1 MNRAEWTTTALVA
14 AAGIAVAW
22 IVWRIIGFVDEIRYI
37 NWQLSGRLD
46 DGERRYWRRMRCCC
60 VLRLIPFVTRR
71 NVDKVYGRLCHKSRH
86 GHRPAP
92 TGGVWGVLLP
102 SVLGIALCAVCL
114 CGTSWAW
121 FTANTSGDVSAVQAA
136 SFEVT
141 LTLGDNATP
150 QTPTD
155 GVYTISLRTDESV
168 TLHIMTDGTATTWYG
183 KLEFGGRAYYTPQ
196 IEVGGTY
203 TLTVTAEENGTL
215 TVSPRWGTYSGDTR
229 IEGNTLTVGGT
240 SAAYTAPPG
249 GVSVGDAGAT
259 TTTSMVDSATV
270 STTAPTTGT
279 TATTP
284 APAVTAPTTVAE
296 PTTDFTTTSE
306 PAQTAPTTT
315 ATPDSPDRA
324 ESNSDESDDDE
335 SDSDESNG
343 RETDTPAE
351 PTSAAPATPAA

>member
-1 MNRAEWTTTALVA
+1 MNRADWTTTAIMA

-46 DGERRYWRRMRCCC
+46 DGERRYWRRMRGCC

-121 FTANTSGDVSAVQAA
+121 FTANTSGDVSAIHAA

-141 LTLGDNATP
+141 LTLGDNAIP

-155 GVYTISLRTDESV
+155 ADAGAYTIYTISLTADEPV
-168 TLHIMTDGTATTWYG
+168 TLHITTGGTATTWYS
-183 KLEFGGRAYYTPQ
+183 KLEFGGRVYYTPQ
-196 IEVGGTY
+196 KEVGGTY
-203 TLTVTAEENGTL
+203 TLTVTAAEGGPL
-215 TVSPRWGTYSGDTR
+215 MVSPRWGTYSGENR
-229 IEGNTLTVGGT
+229 IEGDTLTVGGT
-240 SAAYTAPPG
+240 SAAQTAPPG
-249 GVSVGDAGAT
+249 GVSVDDTGAT
-259 TTTSMVDSATV
+259 TTSTADSATV

-279 TATTP
+279 TTTTP
-284 APAVTAPTTVAE
+284 AATAPTTTE
-296 PTTDFTTTSE
+296 LTTDSTTTTSE
-306 PAQTAPTTT
+306 PAEPTTT
-315 ATPDSPDRA
+315 APTDSPDR
-324 ESNSDESDDDE
+324 ESDGG
-335 SDSDESNG
+335 ESNG
-343 RETDTPAE
+343 RETDIPAE
-351 PTSAAPATPAA
+351 PTLAAPTTPAA